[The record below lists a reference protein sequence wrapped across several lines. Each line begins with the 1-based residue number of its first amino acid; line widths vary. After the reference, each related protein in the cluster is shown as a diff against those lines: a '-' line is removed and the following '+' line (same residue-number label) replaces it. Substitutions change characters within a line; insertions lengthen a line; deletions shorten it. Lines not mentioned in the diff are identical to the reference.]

1 MSHANNEQTT
11 DKATADATSAF
22 CANDLG
28 DLDTPPDAA
37 VEAGVWEKGR
47 RVARQ
52 CSS

>member
-1 MSHANNEQTT
+1 MSHANNKTT
-11 DKATADATSAF
+11 KATADATSAF
-22 CANDLG
+22 CADYLG
-28 DLDTPPDAA
+28 DLETSTDAV